1 MNIKNFIRKMRKRF
15 KLFGEAMELYA
26 PNVISQSCIPPIYY
40 LLYDEEDIIKRH
52 NEEIEQLRQL
62 WEEET
67 EEK

>member
-1 MNIKNFIRKMRKRF
+1 M
-15 KLFGEAMELYA
+15 FGEAMELYA

-52 NEEIEQLRQL
+52 NEENEQLRQL
-62 WEEET
+62 WKEET